1 MKVLCAYSSIEFT
14 CEHFPGY
21 LSSRETS
28 HPLFQVPQKRLL
40 SYIGKWAQGGLTPTD
55 SYLLFLAL
63 LRSSELVDFRLPA
76 IRTTSTDSI
85 VAINMEPLCKVLT
98 RLNTVTSPTLVFPH
112 YVISKETREL
122 DNVHY
127 WVANWNL
134 AYQEFQ
140 SGYRSAH
147 ESSKLRTREAALE
160 RLIKNPHK
168 PIASYAAQ
176 IADWAATAGSF
187 PTFILTNPHNSLR
200 VSCADYWKF
209 LITRC
214 ANEEQLYSIR
224 RKDLEELL
232 EHCEENIPIGSIYSN
247 ALFKILR
254 HAIERQKNYLGL
266 GDMDLSKSSYTI
278 LTENTSVE
286 AANMRA
292 IVDAAP
298 DHLPRPEEYPTKFA
312 YMKAKLRWDMAQKVL
327 RNAVAET
334 KLYETDQESDDE

>member
-28 HPLFQVPQKRLL
+28 HPLFQVQQKKLL
-40 SYIGKWAQGGLTPTD
+40 SYLGKWASSGLTPTD

-76 IRTTSTDSI
+76 IRTEQTDSI
-85 VAINMEPLCKVLT
+85 VALNMEPLCKTLAK
-98 RLNTVTSPTLVFPH
+98 LNTVVSPTLVFPH
-112 YVISKETREL
+112 YVISQDTRGL
-122 DNVHY
+122 DNVKH
-127 WVANWNL
+127 WIDNWEI

-147 ESSKLRTREAALE
+147 DSAKLRIRESALE

-168 PIASYAAQ
+168 PVASYAAQ
-176 IADWAATAGSF
+176 IADWASVAGSF
-187 PTFILTNPHNSLR
+187 PTFILVNPHNSLK
-200 VSCADYWKF
+200 VSCADYWKY
-209 LITRC
+209 LISKC
-214 ANEEQLYSIR
+214 AHEEQIFAIR

-232 EHCEENIPIGSIYSN
+232 EHCEDNIPIGTIYSN

-254 HAIERQKNYLGL
+254 HALERQKNFLGL
-266 GDMDLSKSSYTI
+266 GDLDLSKSSYT
-278 LTENTSVE
+278 LLSADTTTE
-286 AANMRA
+286 AANLRA
-292 IVDAAP
+292 VIDAAP
-298 DHLPRPEEYPTKFA
+298 DHLPKREEYPTAFA

-327 RNAVAET
+327 RNSPPEPKDGDT
-334 KLYETDQESDDE
+334 SDE